1 MKCMSVTLDQQDA
14 LRKFYHRELR
24 LEVSDT
30 GCSHELCLGPPVE
43 KITDFLCMHH
53 S

>member
-1 MKCMSVTLDQQDA
+1 MSVTLDQQGG
-14 LRKFYHRELR
+14 LRKFYRRELQ

-30 GCSHELCLGPPVE
+30 EYSHELCLGPPVE
-43 KITDFLCMHH
+43 KITDFLCIHD